1 MFTRISQSWELTKQS
16 WAVLKADK
24 HLVIFPILSGA
35 AILLAIALVLIPAGF
50 VAAAAG
56 IFEAL
61 SNSSGK
67 SRPDIN
73 PLWQVGG
80 LVVLFLLYFV
90 SYTVA
95 TFFNVALMACA
106 MARFNGEDSSARAG
120 IALAFR
126 RLPQILMWSAVNATV
141 GVILEMLKERAGWLG
156 RWIISLVGVAWNI
169 ATFFVVP
176 VLVVEGVGPIQA
188 IKRSAAVLKKT
199 WGQSLAAQV
208 GVSLVLGLLSMTVLF
223 VFIGGG
229 VALGIATS
237 NFWIGLAVALVGV
250 LLAIVISLIATTL
263 KQILVAACYRF
274 ASTGMVPSQ
283 FDGHALR
290 GMFSPKN

>member
-1 MFTRISQSWELTKQS
+1 MFTRLAQSWELTKQS
-16 WAVLKADK
+16 WSVLRADK
-24 HLVIFPILSGA
+24 HLIVFPILSGA
-35 AILLAIALVLIPAGF
+35 AIIVAIALVLLPAGF
-50 VAAAAG
+50 IAAAAG
-56 IFEAL
+56 VFEAL

-67 SRPDIN
+67 SGPSIE

-120 IALAFR
+120 LALAWK

-176 VLVVEGVGPIQA
+176 VLVVEGVGPIDA
-188 IKRSAAVLKKT
+188 IKRSAMVLKKT
-199 WGQSLAAQV
+199 WGQSLVAQV
-208 GVSLVLGLLSMTVLF
+208 GVSLVLGLISVGVLIAF
-223 VFIGGG
+223 VGGG
-229 VALGIATS
+229 VALGIVTS
-237 NFWIGLAVALVGV
+237 NFWVAGVLIGIGV
-250 LLAIVISLIATTL
+250 LLAIVIGLISTTL

-274 ASTGMVPSQ
+274 ATTEMVPSQ
-283 FDGHALR
+283 FDGQTLR
-290 GMFSPKN
+290 GMFSPKK